1 MIFLFAFLTRTHNS
15 RLIGEYCRVSERVR
29 GLGRAARLPSFLIF
43 GIWTRA
49 DSGLDP
55 CTPEGDQ
62 RLCKRDDMGSWRG
75 GGCSLQRV
83 AVQCPFRP
91 SVCPQG
97 RTKLQRCSTHHPRAH
112 AHTIHGTG
120 RSAGATPRRLTRRGR
135 PTPTA
140 AAVHSAE
147 AGARRPGL
155 PAPTTSA
162 HTTPPL
168 YPPAYHT
175 SPTGKRSS
183 RSGKRAKWGEV
194 KRVRE
199 AAIGVAAFR
208 TGPGGNLQ
216 DTGWE
221 CVCRRSACRS
231 ACTGAGSSRVLTTNK
246 YFSYSYT

>member
-120 RSAGATPRRLTRRGR
+120 RSAGATPRRLDKARAADANRRRRTQCRGR
-135 PTPTA
+135 SAAPGFARANHLGPHHTPTLPTRLP
-140 AAVHSAE
+140 HISDGKTEFEEWE
-147 AGARRPGL
+147 AGEVGGSEKGQGSGYRC
-155 PAPTTSA
+155 
-162 HTTPPL
+162 
-168 YPPAYHT
+168 
-175 SPTGKRSS
+175 S
-183 RSGKRAKWGEV
+183 R
-194 KRVRE
+194 
-199 AAIGVAAFR
+199 I
-208 TGPGGNLQ
+208 
-216 DTGWE
+216 
-221 CVCRRSACRS
+221 
-231 ACTGAGSSRVLTTNK
+231 
-246 YFSYSYT
+246 